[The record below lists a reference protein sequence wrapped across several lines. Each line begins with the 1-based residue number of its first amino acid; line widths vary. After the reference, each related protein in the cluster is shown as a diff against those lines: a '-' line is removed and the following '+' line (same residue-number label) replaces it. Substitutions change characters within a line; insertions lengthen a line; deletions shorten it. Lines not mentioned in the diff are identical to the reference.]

1 MQAKSPSPTQR
12 QRANILLRQQQL
24 KMARSAHAYVR
35 GNTVKF
41 YEWLKSSG
49 SKVPQ
54 GPAIWICGDCHI
66 GNLGPVSD
74 FEGNVEIEIRDLD
87 QTVIGNPAHD
97 LIRLALSLA
106 MASRSSDL
114 PGVTTALMIE
124 QVIAGY
130 CEALTTGKA
139 KLPTSKSASE
149 PVRLVMKQALSRK
162 WRHLANERIEDVRPT
177 IPLGAKF
184 WALNAKERKEIEAL
198 FESKEAQT
206 LVATLRKEG
215 KKHKPKV
222 LDAAYWMK
230 GCSSLGRLRYAV
242 LLSVGKSFCLIDI
255 KEATSAAAPGLPS
268 TSMPSG
274 PAKRVLAGAQALS
287 PYLGQ
292 RMVATK
298 IAGRPVFIRE
308 LRPQDLK
315 FELEQIT
322 QDQAIQTARFLAAV
336 VGRAHARQMDS
347 TTRKKWLATLKK
359 QQSQNPKNIKA
370 PNWLWTSTVELA
382 GAHEMA
388 YLEHCRKFALSEK

>member
-1 MQAKSPSPTQR
+1 
-12 QRANILLRQQQL
+12 
-24 KMARSAHAYVR
+24 
-35 GNTVKF
+35 
-41 YEWLKSSG
+41 
-49 SKVPQ
+49 
-54 GPAIWICGDCHI
+54 
-66 GNLGPVSD
+66 
-74 FEGNVEIEIRDLD
+74 
-87 QTVIGNPAHD
+87 
-97 LIRLALSLA
+97 
-106 MASRSSDL
+106 
-114 PGVTTALMIE
+114 
-124 QVIAGY
+124 
-130 CEALTTGKA
+130 
-139 KLPTSKSASE
+139 
-149 PVRLVMKQALSRK
+149 
-162 WRHLANERIEDVRPT
+162 
-177 IPLGAKF
+177 
-184 WALNAKERKEIEAL
+184 
-198 FESKEAQT
+198 
-206 LVATLRKEG
+206 
-215 KKHKPKV
+215 
-222 LDAAYWMK
+222 
-230 GCSSLGRLRYAV
+230 
-242 LLSVGKSFCLIDI
+242 
-255 KEATSAAAPGLPS
+255 
-268 TSMPSG
+268 MPSG